1 MSKVDIKNRIKEALE
16 IRGITQSELA
26 EKAKID
32 KGQLSLYIS
41 GKYKPRQR
49 NIDALSTALNVSEAW
64 LMGYDVPMER
74 KTFEQHWDK
83 ETKEFEDKI
92 NAFYYQLKS
101 IGWTYEWVDNENLYL
116 FTNGITSVRI
126 TPEEYSNMVEQSQE
140 FCRRQLQKI
149 ILKSSSLL
157 DAAHARTDIDIP
169 EGTDTSE
176 NDIMDDE
183 NF

>member
-1 MSKVDIKNRIKEALE
+1 MD
-16 IRGITQSELA
+16 
-26 EKAKID
+26 
-32 KGQLSLYIS
+32 
-41 GKYKPRQR
+41 
-49 NIDALSTALNVSEAW
+49 
-64 LMGYDVPMER
+64 
-74 KTFEQHWDK
+74 
-83 ETKEFEDKI
+83 
-92 NAFYYQLKS
+92 
-101 IGWTYEWVDNENLYL
+101 WTYEWVDNENLYL